1 MICCAET
8 DKKDLKKLKKVCHK
22 ALKELGK
29 KNFALIIHG
38 NSFPAEN
45 GKNTGFGS
53 PNSTAAKHLFDFA
66 SGVFNAIQLGPQ
78 GKTKA
83 CDSSPYTGTIF
94 SINPLF
100 IDLEQLTTKEWG
112 NILSEETYN
121 KICNENPNKDI
132 NKTAYSYIYKAQE
145 EA

>member
-1 MICCAET
+1 MICCCENKT
-8 DKKDLKKLKKVCHK
+8 DKDTKKIKKICRK

-38 NSFPAEN
+38 NSFPAIP
-45 GKNTGFGS
+45 GQNTGFGT
-53 PNSTAAKHLFDFA
+53 PNSHAGKNLMDFA
-66 SGVFNAIQLGPQ
+66 SGLFNAIQLGPQ

-100 IDLEQLTTKEWG
+100 IDLEQLTTKDWG
-112 NILSEETYN
+112 NILSLQTYN
-121 KICNENPNKDI
+121 RICDENPNKNI
-132 NKTAYSYIYKAQE
+132 NKTANTSI
-145 EA
+145 